1 MIANAALVT
10 TIVFLAVVFFLMG
23 QLRFLT
29 PWRGLIVR
37 DYWPV
42 IALYS
47 GLLFVNLFGLVI
59 WIQRKFLLKDA
70 GQKLAHFEK
79 QIHSGNHELSAEISE
94 FVRQEEE

>member
-1 MIANAALVT
+1 MIANAALIT
-10 TIVFLAVVFFLMG
+10 TIVFLAMVFFLMG

-29 PWRGLIVR
+29 PWRDLILR
-37 DYWPV
+37 DHWQA
-42 IALYS
+42 IAVYS

-59 WIQRKFLLKDA
+59 WMQRKFLLKDA

-94 FVRQEEE
+94 FVKQADE

>member
-1 MIANAALVT
+1 MIANAALAT
-10 TIVFLAVVFFLMG
+10 TVVFLALLFFLMG

-29 PWRGLIVR
+29 PWRDLIVR
-37 DYWPV
+37 DYWMA

-94 FVRQEEE
+94 FVRPEEE

>member
-29 PWRGLIVR
+29 PWRDLIVR
-37 DYWPV
+37 DYWSV

>member
-10 TIVFLAVVFFLMG
+10 TIVFLAMAFFLMG
-23 QLRFLT
+23 QLRFLVA
-29 PWRGLIVR
+29 WRDLIVR
-37 DYWPV
+37 DYWTA
-42 IALYS
+42 IALYC

>member
-1 MIANAALVT
+1 MIANAALAT
-10 TIVFLAVVFFLMG
+10 TVVFLAMLFFLMG

-29 PWRGLIVR
+29 PWRDLILR
-37 DYWPV
+37 DYWQA

-47 GLLFVNLFGLVI
+47 ALLFVNLFGLVI

-94 FVRQEEE
+94 FVAQGEE

>member
-1 MIANAALVT
+1 MIANAALAT
-10 TIVFLAVVFFLMG
+10 TVVFLALLFFLMG

-29 PWRGLIVR
+29 PWRDLIVR
-37 DYWPV
+37 DYWTA

-94 FVRQEEE
+94 FVRPEEE